1 MDRTVCSQWK
11 NMKAYWKLLW
21 KIWKR
26 RALWKINS
34 NGWSSMKIRSWWNC
48 SGKKFLSKEISKNRK
63 WTRRFPLQVDFVC
76 IYDGIKISYAKDGY
90 APSNISRND
99 EIKIL
104 KNDIFSNCL
113 KSIFRYY
120 IILVSFNFMTSDILK
135 LSFVIDF

>member
-1 MDRTVCSQWK
+1 
-11 NMKAYWKLLW
+11 MKAYWKLLW
-21 KIWKR
+21 EILKR

-34 NGWSSMKIRSWWNC
+34 NGWSSMKIRNWWNG
-48 SGKKFLSKEISKNRK
+48 SGKRFLSKKFSKNRK
-63 WTRRFPLQVDFVC
+63 WTPRFPLQVDDFVC

-90 APSNISRND
+90 ASSNISRNG

-104 KNDIFSNCL
+104 KNDIFIYFSNCL